1 MRLRRTRRVEV
12 VPSRKREDKRA
23 LLSTCTARVLT
34 HLEQLSHPN
43 LRADPP
49 SEQQVHSKVSLR
61 RAVDAV

>member
-1 MRLRRTRRVEV
+1 MDTE
-12 VPSRKREDKRA
+12 P
-23 LLSTCTARVLT
+23 LSPCCPPASRVLT
-34 HLEQLSHPN
+34 HLEQLSPT